1 VPARV
6 GRYEVR
12 AVLGEGAFGR
22 VYHAFDPQLHRDV
35 AVKVPHPGALT
46 PGLRERFL
54 REARATATVHHPNVC
69 PIHDVGTDGDLPY
82 LVMHFIPGGTLAGL
96 LTRRPAPFPPA
107 SAAAVVRKLAL
118 GVAAAHA
125 KGVLHRDLKPANV
138 LWDAASREVLVTDF
152 GLARVGGEAPLSRT
166 GDILGT
172 PAYMSPE
179 QGRGR
184 PEEVGPLTDV
194 YSLGVILYRLLAGAV
209 PFQGSVMEVLA
220 QAQFNDPAPP
230 SAVRPG
236 LDPAID
242 TICLKAM
249 ARKPADRYASANEF
263 VGALADYLR
272 GQPTPSDDGG
282 EGEVWQGFVEAV
294 EPGAAAAETV
304 PPRSTAR
311 TAAPGSPDPGST
323 VPPPP
328 RAAGWREDSRETRGS
343 RKPLL
348 ATVGVVL
355 LALVAGGIWLAFFR
369 DKPAP
374 SPDGGVAASSDGG
387 SPSPPHPDGPDPTSP
402 TAKPPEPKAIVPKP
416 PAPPPAAVT
425 PADVQRDW
433 DDYKRA
439 RLTTGKFTVTA
450 ERGPKRLR
458 AWKQAAEAGSP
469 AGMVL
474 YGECLAQGVG
484 VEPNA
489 GEAVVW
495 FRKAANLSEPVAMEL
510 LATSYDLGVGVTAD
524 EKAAVEWYLKAADR
538 GDPLACTTLAG
549 CYQTGRGVAADEA
562 AAVMWFRKAADQG
575 YVPAVLGLARCY
587 EAGQGVPQDVKAAID
602 WFRKAADLGDIAT
615 ALDLADRYETGRG
628 VTADDKEAAGWL
640 RKAADLGNG
649 GAMARLGAR
658 YEAGRGV
665 PRDAK
670 AAAGWY
676 RQGAERGDPSAMRC
690 IGVCY
695 ENGVGVEKDAREA
708 VRWYRKAADLGDEP
722 AAKRLAEL
730 GK

>member
-6 GRYEVR
+6 GRYVVR

-54 REARATATVHHPNVC
+54 REARATATVRHPNVC

-96 LTRRPAPFPPA
+96 LARRPAPFPPA
-107 SAAAVVRKLAL
+107 TAAAVVRKLAL

-138 LWDAASREVLVTDF
+138 LWDAANREVLVTDF

-184 PEEVGPLTDV
+184 PDEVGPPTDV
-194 YSLGVILYRLLAGAV
+194 YSLGVILYRLLTGAV

-242 TICLKAM
+242 AICLKAM

-263 VGALADYLR
+263 AGALADYLR
-272 GQPTPSDDGG
+272 GQPTPSDDGD
-282 EGEVWQGFVEAV
+282 EVWQGFVEAI

-311 TAAPGSPDPGST
+311 TAAPGSPDPGSS
-323 VPPPP
+323 VSPPP
-328 RAAGWREDSRETRGS
+328 RAAGWRDDSRDTRGS

-348 ATVGVVL
+348 AIAGVAL
-355 LALVAGGIWLAFFR
+355 LALVVGIWLAFFR
-369 DKPAP
+369 GKPTP
-374 SPDGGVAASSDGG
+374 SPDGGVASSDGG
-387 SPSPPHPDGPDPTSP
+387 SSPSPRPGDTAPTPSS
-402 TAKPPEPKAIVPKP
+402 AKPPEPTDPKATAPKP
-416 PAPPPAAVT
+416 PAPPAAVT

-439 RLTTGKFTVTA
+439 RLTVGKFTVTA

-489 GEAVVW
+489 GSAVEW
-495 FRKAANLSEPVAMEL
+495 FRKAADLGEPVAMEL
-510 LATSYDLGVGVTAD
+510 LATSYDLGVGVAAD
-524 EKAAVEWYLKAADR
+524 EKAAIGWYRKAADR

-562 AAVMWFRKAADQG
+562 AAAGWFRKAADQG
-575 YVPAVLGLARCY
+575 YVPAILGLARCY
-587 EAGQGVPQDVKAAID
+587 EVGQGVPQDVKAAID

-615 ALDLADRYETGRG
+615 VLDLADRYEAGRG
-628 VTADDKEAAGWL
+628 VAADEKEAAGWL

-676 RQGAERGDPSAMRC
+676 RKGAERGDPLGMYRL
-690 IGVCY
+690 GVCY
-695 ENGVGVEKDAREA
+695 EKGVGVGKDASEA
-708 VRWYRKAADLGDEP
+708 AGWYRKAADLGSEP